1 MKGGSAWNL
10 SFIFQEITQMQVEYS
25 GCLKIRNVIECV
37 LLCFPIIILT
47 FLSSPFGLTATIIIC
62 MVFVIPIGGFSL
74 IGIHDYSLLTFI
86 RLYIRWRKSR
96 RILVYRG
103 IKWIN
108 TRKTTKKKK
117 RVKRNLKNTAIRKSK
132 GRLQFPAAGFQTVR
146 KILFQW

>member
-1 MKGGSAWNL
+1 MESIVYIPRNYTDAGR
-10 SFIFQEITQMQVEYS
+10 IFGMFE
-25 GCLKIRNVIECV
+25 IRNVIECV

-47 FLSSPFGLTATIIIC
+47 FLTATIIIC

-108 TRKTTKKKK
+108 TRKTTKKKS
-117 RVKRNLKNTAIRKSK
+117 V
-132 GRLQFPAAGFQTVR
+132 
-146 KILFQW
+146 

>member
-1 MKGGSAWNL
+1 MEIISKVSGALTSLGASVL
-10 SFIFQEITQMQVEYS
+10 IPIFIF
-25 GCLKIRNVIECV
+25 
-37 LLCFPIIILT
+37 
-47 FLSSPFGLTATIIIC
+47 IIC

-108 TRKTTKKKK
+108 TRKTTKKKS
-117 RVKRNLKNTAIRKSK
+117 V
-132 GRLQFPAAGFQTVR
+132 
-146 KILFQW
+146 

>member
-1 MKGGSAWNL
+1 MESIVYIPRNYTDAGR
-10 SFIFQEITQMQVEYS
+10 IFGMFE
-25 GCLKIRNVIECV
+25 IRNVIECV

-62 MVFVIPIGGFSL
+62 MVFVITIGGFSL

-108 TRKTTKKKK
+108 TRKTTKKKS
-117 RVKRNLKNTAIRKSK
+117 V
-132 GRLQFPAAGFQTVR
+132 
-146 KILFQW
+146 

>member
-1 MKGGSAWNL
+1 MESIVYIPRNYTDAGR
-10 SFIFQEITQMQVEYS
+10 IFGMFE
-25 GCLKIRNVIECV
+25 IRNVIECV

-108 TRKTTKKKK
+108 TRKTFETQ
-117 RVKRNLKNTAIRKSK
+117 LKNTAIRKSK
-132 GRLQFPAAGFQTVR
+132 GDYNSRQQVSKRYAKSCSSGRYPKGRAYH
-146 KILFQW
+146 

>member
-1 MKGGSAWNL
+1 MESIVYIPRNYTDAGR
-10 SFIFQEITQMQVEYS
+10 IFGM
-25 GCLKIRNVIECV
+25 
-37 LLCFPIIILT
+37 
-47 FLSSPFGLTATIIIC
+47 FGLTATIIIC

-108 TRKTTKKKK
+108 TRKTTKKKS
-117 RVKRNLKNTAIRKSK
+117 V
-132 GRLQFPAAGFQTVR
+132 
-146 KILFQW
+146 